1 MTNQLMICA
10 SNTDLNKPRRSIWNL
25 PVSIN
30 EHWPLTAEDIDQSSV
45 FARCFVMKNL
55 VPFLVLD

>member
-30 EHWPLTAEDIDQSSV
+30 ETWTTAEDIDQSSV
-45 FARCFVMKNL
+45 FAPSFVMKNL